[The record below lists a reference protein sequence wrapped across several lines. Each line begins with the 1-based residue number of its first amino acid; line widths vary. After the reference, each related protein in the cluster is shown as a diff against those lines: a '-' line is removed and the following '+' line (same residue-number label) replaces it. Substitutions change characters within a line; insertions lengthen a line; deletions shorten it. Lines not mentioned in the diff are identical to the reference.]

1 MDRKKRAITEYRRMT
16 LLSFSGRGS
25 FAATAWQTRGAVKTW
40 SLNRA
45 GHGILPLL
53 DRIDLGQR
61 VNTL

>member
-1 MDRKKRAITEYRRMT
+1 MT
-16 LLSFSGRGS
+16 LLSFAGRGS